1 MTKSMQCIVTGKV
14 QGVMFRAWTHDHA
27 KNLGLKGWVRN
38 IDEGKVEVLLQG
50 DEDSMKE
57 LKKRLLAGSPLSH
70 VDDLKCTMID
80 YDKAYDDFE
89 IRG

>member
-1 MTKSMQCIVTGKV
+1 MTKSMQCIVKGKV
-14 QGVMFRAWTHDHA
+14 QGVMFRAWVHDHA

-38 IDEGKVEVLLQG
+38 IQDGTVEVLMQG
-50 DEDSMKE
+50 DESSMAE
-57 LKKRLLAGSPLSH
+57 LKKRLLTGSPLSH
-70 VDDLKCTMID
+70 VDDLKCDFID